1 MIDIV
6 KYKGYYGIIDYCQ
19 EDNLFFVIVAGIG
32 SSSISCHADTHD
44 EAKEEYKISID
55 YYLEV
60 CEAEGWTPC
69 STDPVVA
76 SEMEALLDK
85 KNDYDFNVVE
95 NNRSLAFVH

>member
-6 KYKGYYGIIDYCQ
+6 KYKGYYGVVDYCQ

-32 SSSISCHADTHD
+32 NSSISCHGDTLD
-44 EAKEEYKISID
+44 EAKKEYTISID

-69 STDPVVA
+69 TTDPKVA
-76 SEMEALLDK
+76 REMEALLG
-85 KNDYDFNVVE
+85 KNDEGDFHIIE
-95 NNRSLAFVH
+95 NSRSLAFAQ